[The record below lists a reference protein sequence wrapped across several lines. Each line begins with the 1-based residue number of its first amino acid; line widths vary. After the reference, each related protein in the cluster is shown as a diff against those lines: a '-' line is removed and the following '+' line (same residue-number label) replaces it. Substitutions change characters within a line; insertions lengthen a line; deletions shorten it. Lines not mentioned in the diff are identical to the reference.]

1 MTNEFVLQ
9 TFKVAFIA
17 VIPLSNAETA
27 LDRIDRGQTEDRRRI
42 DKRQTKNRQ
51 RTHRRDRGQREDRQW
66 TDRGQTGD
74 RQKTDR
80 GQTGDRQDRFET
92 DKTDI

>member
-27 LDRIDRGQTEDRRRI
+27 LDRIDGGQTEDRRRI

-51 RTHRRDRGQREDRQW
+51 RPERGQTVDRQRSDRGQTEDRQR
-66 TDRGQTGD
+66 TDRGQTG
-74 RQKTDR
+74 Q
-80 GQTGDRQDRFET
+80 
-92 DKTDI
+92 I

>member
-51 RTHRRDRGQREDRQW
+51 RPERGQTVDRQRSDRGQTEDRQR
-66 TDRGQTGD
+66 TDRGQTG
-74 RQKTDR
+74 Q
-80 GQTGDRQDRFET
+80 
-92 DKTDI
+92 I

>member
-9 TFKVAFIA
+9 TFKAAFIA

-51 RTHRRDRGQREDRQW
+51 RPERGQTVDRQRS
-66 TDRGQTGD
+66 DRGQTED
-74 RQKTDR
+74 IKKTEIGQR
-80 GQTGDRQDRFET
+80 GQR
-92 DKTDI
+92 

>member
-27 LDRIDRGQTEDRRRI
+27 LDRIDRGQTEDR
-42 DKRQTKNRQ
+42 Q
-51 RTHRRDRGQREDRQW
+51 RTDGE
-66 TDRGQTGD
+66 
-74 RQKTDR
+74 
-80 GQTGDRQDRFET
+80 
-92 DKTDI
+92 

>member
-51 RTHRRDRGQREDRQW
+51 RPERGQTVDRQRTDRGQTEDRQR
-66 TDRGQTGD
+66 TDRGQTG
-74 RQKTDR
+74 Q
-80 GQTGDRQDRFET
+80 
-92 DKTDI
+92 I

>member
-51 RTHRRDRGQREDRQW
+51 MTHRRDRGQTEDRQ
-66 TDRGQTGD
+66 G
-74 RQKTDR
+74 
-80 GQTGDRQDRFET
+80 RFET
-92 DKTDI
+92 KLTSKLDFPGLGLSLFLAGV